1 MASRVDFYH
10 LTRDPAPVVVARLAG
25 RVLAGGDRLLVVAA
39 ERSAREALDAAL
51 WSAIPESF
59 LPHPPADHPGADLTL
74 EPIVIAASL
83 GDGLGGGVG
92 DGATMVA
99 LADGQWRD
107 EALSF
112 ARTLLLFDGQGIDD
126 ARAAWR
132 TLSKR
137 DDVEC
142 HYWKQ
147 YEGGRWREGP

>member
-10 LTRDPAPVVVARLAG
+10 LTRDPAPLVVARLAE
-25 RVLAGGDRLLVVAA
+25 RVLTGGDRLLVVAA
-39 ERSAREALDAAL
+39 EREAREALDAAL

-59 LPHPPADHPGADLTL
+59 LPHPPADQSGVDLAM
-74 EPIVIAASL
+74 EPIAIAASL
-83 GDGLGGGVG
+83 DDGAGN
-92 DGATMVA
+92 GATMVA

-107 EALSF
+107 DALTF
-112 ARTLLLFDGQGIDD
+112 ARTLFLFDGQGIDD
-126 ARAAWR
+126 ARSAWR

-147 YEGGRWREGP
+147 DDGGRWREGP